1 MQELIVEGAFRTN
14 LDGRAFL
21 RRDCT
26 SPDGARL
33 LIFFTDENI
42 RKLNDA
48 PMWLM
53 DGTFKT
59 VSPLFEQLYTIHGY
73 LHGHVF
79 PFVYC
84 LMTRRTQMAYE
95 ALLEKVLN
103 FAADMGLALKPKTVS
118 TDFELST
125 INAIRS
131 LLPSSEVHGC
141 LFHLCQSVW
150 RRVQHL

>member
-1 MQELIVEGAFRTN
+1 MQELIVEGEFRTT
-14 LDGRAFL
+14 LDGREFL
-21 RRDCT
+21 RCDCT

-48 PMWLM
+48 PIWLM

-79 PFVYC
+79 PSVYC
-84 LMTRRTQMAYE
+84 LMT
-95 ALLEKVLN
+95 
-103 FAADMGLALKPKTVS
+103 
-118 TDFELST
+118 
-125 INAIRS
+125 
-131 LLPSSEVHGC
+131 
-141 LFHLCQSVW
+141 
-150 RRVQHL
+150 